1 VRQYGISIAR
11 QKSIAVKKSS
21 LRQKKKASNSTKV
34 PDKGGECSS
43 PAQKKQYNFA
53 KHKAKF
59 TRERDCSSSPTEE
72 QVVIGKCDLHIILH
86 HQMQH
91 ISYYWGIPKI
101 PLLAYCSV
109 SL

>member
-43 PAQKKQYNFA
+43 LLRRSNTILQSIKQSLQENEIA
-53 KHKAKF
+53 
-59 TRERDCSSSPTEE
+59 P
-72 QVVIGKCDLHIILH
+72 LH
-86 HQMQH
+86 
-91 ISYYWGIPKI
+91 
-101 PLLAYCSV
+101 LLRSKL
-109 SL
+109 S